1 MEEETKK
8 QGAGAKIKGFIT
20 GVLGAVKRFFVDN
33 WKKPAE
39 GNYVSSREVVCYSVG
54 GMGVQFIAAM
64 AAVVPLNASCL
75 LLGSLYGIT
84 PNEFAVIGVIQA
96 LVLLVFQ
103 PLKAWLIDNTPG
115 NQGKAR
121 PWLLWLSIP
130 SAVLLSSLAFMDP
143 SWPHMTMVIVV
154 AVIYVVMNWIYQ
166 FYYSQY
172 TLLAYV
178 ISPNSQERANIITIS
193 SIVYSLAP
201 TITGAVI
208 PLLANLFEGG
218 QLSLNLYRVIIPV
231 FCALGVL
238 LTLLTYFGT
247 KERIIQ
253 PKEYKA
259 KVKFWD
265 AMKKCVKNKYLWII
279 NITVWFQFGRI
290 AVTGMITWVYVY
302 ILQNNNIQSL
312 MTLVMGTASGI
323 GMFVAPFVIKL
334 IGKRNAAIIANF
346 LAAGASALLI
356 AFPNSLPLLFISC
369 YLVMFGIAVQ
379 IITQPAMNADALDWQ
394 QYKTGDRYE
403 GVSGNLGMIGQA
415 IAMGTG
421 LVIPAIQE
429 AYGIGVGGDYEMLYD
444 AAVRAPMFRTLAILA
459 AVCSAACAIPFFFW
473 DLSEKKHRAIIE
485 ELKVRAEAQNI
496 ADGHAGESVL
506 SSGEALSEAESER
519 LEEEAMQQFEGAQD
533 LGAVEE
539 APAQDALQAEAAQ
552 ESAALT
558 EEADASAQESA
569 LTEEDNALTEEKSKD
584 GEEE

>member
-1 MEEETKK
+1 MEEQSKSFQEESKK
-8 QGAGAKIKGFIT
+8 QGGNKLKGLIM

-39 GNYVSSREVVCYSVG
+39 GNYVSGREVVCYSVG

-238 LTLLTYFGT
+238 LTMLTYFGT

-279 NITVWFQFGRI
+279 NITTWFQFGRI

-506 SSGEALSEAESER
+506 SSGEELSESESIK
-519 LEEEAMQQFEGAQD
+519 LEEEAMHQLEAAATQTEGASQENT
-533 LGAVEE
+533 APIEE
-539 APAQDALQAEAAQ
+539 NVQ
-552 ESAALT
+552 
-558 EEADASAQESA
+558 ADAAVDEIG
-569 LTEEDNALTEEKSKD
+569 TKSIDSDD
-584 GEEE
+584 GEVD

>member
-1 MEEETKK
+1 MEEQSKSFQEESKK
-8 QGAGAKIKGFIT
+8 QGGNKLKGLIM

-39 GNYVSSREVVCYSVG
+39 GNYVSGREVVCYSVG

-238 LTLLTYFGT
+238 LTMLTYFGT

-279 NITVWFQFGRI
+279 NITTWFQFGRI

-334 IGKRNAAIIANF
+334 IGKRNAVIIANF

-506 SSGEALSEAESER
+506 SSGEELSESESIK
-519 LEEEAMQQFEGAQD
+519 LEEEAMHQLEAAATQTEGASEENT
-533 LGAVEE
+533 ASVEE
-539 APAQDALQAEAAQ
+539 SVQ
-552 ESAALT
+552 
-558 EEADASAQESA
+558 ADAAVDEIG
-569 LTEEDNALTEEKSKD
+569 TKSIDSDD
-584 GEEE
+584 GEVE

>member
-1 MEEETKK
+1 MEEQSKSFQEESKK
-8 QGAGAKIKGFIT
+8 QGGNKLKGLIM

-39 GNYVSSREVVCYSVG
+39 GNYVSGREVVCYSVG

-238 LTLLTYFGT
+238 LTMLTYFGT

-279 NITVWFQFGRI
+279 NITTWFQFGRI

-506 SSGEALSEAESER
+506 SSGEELSESESIK
-519 LEEEAMQQFEGAQD
+519 LEEEAMHQ
-533 LGAVEE
+533 L
-539 APAQDALQAEAAQ
+539 EAAATQ
-552 ESAALT
+552 T
-558 EEADASAQESA
+558 EDASQENA
-569 LTEEDNALTEEKSKD
+569 APIEESVQADTAVDEFGTKSIDSDD
-584 GEEE
+584 GEVE

>member
-1 MEEETKK
+1 MEEQSKSFQEESKK
-8 QGAGAKIKGFIT
+8 QGGNKLKGLIM

-39 GNYVSSREVVCYSVG
+39 GNYVSGREVVCYSVG

-143 SWPHMTMVIVV
+143 SWPDMTMVIVV

-238 LTLLTYFGT
+238 LTMLTYFGT

-279 NITVWFQFGRI
+279 NITTWFQFGRI

-506 SSGEALSEAESER
+506 SSGEELSESESIK
-519 LEEEAMQQFEGAQD
+519 LEEEAMHQLEAAATQTEGAS
-533 LGAVEE
+533 EE
-539 APAQDALQAEAAQ
+539 NTAPIE
-552 ESAALT
+552 ESVQ
-558 EEADASAQESA
+558 ADAAVDEIG
-569 LTEEDNALTEEKSKD
+569 TKSIGSDD
-584 GEEE
+584 GEVE

>member
-1 MEEETKK
+1 MEEQSKSFQEESKK
-8 QGAGAKIKGFIT
+8 QGGNKLKGLIM

-39 GNYVSSREVVCYSVG
+39 GNYVSGREVVCYSVG

-84 PNEFAVIGVIQA
+84 PNEFAIIGVIQA
-96 LVLLVFQ
+96 LMLLVFQ

-238 LTLLTYFGT
+238 LTMLTYFGT

-279 NITVWFQFGRI
+279 NITTWFQFGRI

-506 SSGEALSEAESER
+506 SSGEELSESESIK
-519 LEEEAMQQFEGAQD
+519 LEEEAMHQLEAAATQTEGAS
-533 LGAVEE
+533 EE
-539 APAQDALQAEAAQ
+539 NSAPIEESVQA
-552 ESAALT
+552 
-558 EEADASAQESA
+558 
-569 LTEEDNALTEEKSKD
+569 DNAVDELGTKSIDSDD
-584 GEEE
+584 GEVE